1 MVKRWFL
8 SGLLSLA
15 LCVPFAAQLPP
26 GDAPPPEGGPVAG
39 REGRVNRREMG
50 RLYLVQRMRE
60 KLGLSDA
67 QTLKVMDAFDAI
79 DKARQKHKDD
89 VMALALKVK
98 AHLDDPKTPDSV
110 FAGDIKELKR
120 LRDDFRKNLGELEER
135 LLAIMTPR
143 QQVKFLVLN
152 RELLGGE
159 RESRSERR
167 PGQHRNGPRGRRF
180 H

>member
-15 LCVPFAAQLPP
+15 LCVPFAGQTPP
-26 GDAPPPEGGPVAG
+26 PDAPPPAGGPVAG

-67 QTLKVMDAFDAI
+67 QTLKVMDAFDSI
-79 DKARQKHKDD
+79 SKAQQKHKADM
-89 VMALALKVK
+89 MALALKVK
-98 AHLDDPKTPDSV
+98 AHLDEPKTPDSV
-110 FAGDIKELKR
+110 FAGDIRDFKK
-120 LRDDFRKNLGELEER
+120 LRDDFEKNLRKLEEQ

-143 QQVKFLVLN
+143 QQVKFLVLK
-152 RELLGGE
+152 RELLGGD
-159 RESRSERR
+159 RGSRSQRR
-167 PGQHRNGPRGRRF
+167 PMQPRRGGRGRSFR
-180 H
+180 

>member
-1 MVKRWFL
+1 MVKNLILFA
-8 SGLLSLA
+8 LLSLA
-15 LCVPFAAQLPP
+15 LCVPFAGQVPP
-26 GDAPPPEGGPVAG
+26 GDAPPPECGPVAR

-67 QTLKVMDAFDAI
+67 QTLKLMDAFDAI
-79 DKARQKHKDD
+79 GKAQQKHKDD

-98 AHLDDPKTPDSV
+98 AHLADPKTPDAV
-110 FAGDIKELKR
+110 FNNDIA
-120 LRDDFRKNLGELEER
+120 DFRKLRDGFDKQLQKLQQR
-135 LLAIMTPR
+135 LLSVMTPR
-143 QQVKFLVLN
+143 QQVKFLVLK
-152 RELLGGE
+152 RELLEGD

-167 PGQHRNGPRGRRF
+167 PGQHRNGPRGRSF